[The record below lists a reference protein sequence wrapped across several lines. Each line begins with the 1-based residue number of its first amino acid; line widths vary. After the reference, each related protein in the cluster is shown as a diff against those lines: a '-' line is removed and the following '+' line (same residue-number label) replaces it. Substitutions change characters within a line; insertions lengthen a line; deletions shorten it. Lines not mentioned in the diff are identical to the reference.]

1 MRTLDKNKPYFRAIF
16 FLISF
21 LFMVCSFQYGI
32 FFPSGNLHEKWSNYQ
47 ADSERLVI
55 GAIIND
61 ALHLNNSSLNLFSIS
76 SEHIKPENTPSN
88 IYQEIIEQLKNK
100 QTVVTQSQV
109 EATPYK
115 SQFGLQGL
123 FFAKVSPYLNYS
135 LHTLHFLSSV
145 LLAVCLIFLYYLYAR
160 TLPHLSLFPYFC
172 VFVSTISPWTSA
184 IARNLYWVPFT
195 WILPS
200 IIAILIYKARTR
212 FTTILLFM
220 VLSASVFI
228 KSLCGYEFLSFIIL
242 LSIAPLVYIIFSQTE
257 SRKRVITLVVLI
269 VLFEVIGFVIALC
282 IHAECRSGTVLEGL
296 KTIWEFD
303 VRRRTFG
310 EAELFDSIYS
320 DSLNSS
326 IFQVVWKYI
335 GFGPYLFL
343 IVLSCVMMFLTY
355 KKTNSQL
362 VKKIAILGILYLLP
376 PLSWYVLAKAHSYIH
391 THINFVLMDFGF
403 VPCLLFCIYICIK
416 ILWYWRTNEK

>member
-1 MRTLDKNKPYFRAIF
+1 MRILVKNKPCFRAIF
-16 FLISF
+16 YLVSF
-21 LFMVCSFQYGI
+21 LLMVCSFQYGI

-47 ADSERLVI
+47 ADSEKLVI

-76 SEHIKPENTPSN
+76 LEHVKPENTPSYA
-88 IYQEIIEQLKNK
+88 YQEILEQLKNK
-100 QTVVTQSQV
+100 KVIVTQTQL

-123 FFAKVSPYLNYS
+123 FFAKVSPYLNDS
-135 LHTLHFLSSV
+135 LHSLHFLSSV
-145 LLAVCLIFLYYLYAR
+145 LFAVCLISLYYLYSR
-160 TLPHLSLFPYFC
+160 TLPNLSLFPYFC
-172 VFVSTISPWTSA
+172 VFVSTISPWTSS

-195 WILPS
+195 WVLPC
-200 IIAILIYKARTR
+200 IIALLIYKARSW
-212 FTTILLFM
+212 FITILLFILLSIS
-220 VLSASVFI
+220 VLI

-242 LSIAPLVYIIFSQTE
+242 LSIVPLIYLVFSQTE
-257 SRKRVITLVVLI
+257 DRKRVITLIALI
-269 VLFEVIGFVIALC
+269 VLFELIGFVIALC
-282 IHAECRSGTVLEGL
+282 IHAECRSGAIFEGL

-303 VRRRTFG
+303 VKRRTFG
-310 EAELFDSIYS
+310 EAELFDSVYS

-335 GFGPYLFL
+335 GFEPYLFL
-343 IVLSCVMMFLTY
+343 IVLSCLMMFLTY

-362 VKKIAILGILYLLP
+362 VKNIAILGNLYLLP

-403 VPCLLFCIYICIK
+403 VPCLLFCIFICVK
-416 ILWYWRTNEK
+416 ILWSCRTNDK